1 MPFLRGARRMATGL
15 APRLPSRASREGLPR
30 VRVYLSKEKSRPQR
44 ATFPQS
50 IAGHFCAAEEDSWMV
65 NCGLDQHRFLI
76 SDREFPGS
84 NRVLLQRPSFC
95 PIKHLSEAQVACLPL
110 ETRER
115 GVDVGVAIL
124 LQSANQK
131 VLLTRRSKHLN
142 IFPNIWVPPGGH
154 IEPDEQLLDAG
165 LRELREETGLCLQ
178 DREFSWRML
187 ALWESVFPPV
197 LSRGLPERHHVV
209 VYLLVLSHQSHQQL
223 QAGFK
228 ADEAEVSAY
237 TWLEAQVLASIAA
250 TREEVGGTRKMVG
263 DLPPAVSIMELQHG
277 SAKTVAIP
285 TTTFLNSAPARGE
298 DVERVSTGTKFALQR
313 WLDTLAEQAQ

>member
-187 ALWESVFPPV
+187 ALWE
-197 LSRGLPERHHVV
+197 
-209 VYLLVLSHQSHQQL
+209 
-223 QAGFK
+223 AGFK

>member
-154 IEPDEQLLDAG
+154 IEPDEQHHGTAAWLSQDRCDSNHDVPQLCSSTGRRRGKGQHRDKVCLAALAGHFGRTSSVKAASLQLQGRRASWQVGQDLDPT
-165 LRELREETGLCLQ
+165 TGVKPCLGKGRPASLCLH
-178 DREFSWRML
+178 FS
-187 ALWESVFPPV
+187 S
-197 LSRGLPERHHVV
+197 LPFCVCVWGGFSHT
-209 VYLLVLSHQSHQQL
+209 LLGETCAFIFVMQWPRSN
-223 QAGFK
+223 K
-228 ADEAEVSAY
+228 A
-237 TWLEAQVLASIAA
+237 
-250 TREEVGGTRKMVG
+250 
-263 DLPPAVSIMELQHG
+263 ELLFY
-277 SAKTVAIP
+277 S
-285 TTTFLNSAPARGE
+285 
-298 DVERVSTGTKFALQR
+298 
-313 WLDTLAEQAQ
+313 